1 MWPALLRGYTFLGME
16 SHPGAWGSEQE
27 PPTKPPTLLFAYVG
41 LAEHREGY
49 RLSGWL
55 DISSGWERK
64 QEKASQYVEQAAGQ
78 GTLGD

>member
-1 MWPALLRGYTFLGME
+1 MGVRARAPHEA
-16 SHPGAWGSEQE
+16 SHSVI
-27 PPTKPPTLLFAYVG
+27 AYVG